1 MDIQGTIPV
10 VIVTSI
16 LTLLGNALVGW
27 FKQRAE
33 LRKIDG
39 DVGIRIEE
47 HRDNLTFQLLKAAK
61 DEVAAAR
68 AEVALF
74 RPLARHLAHFEEALN
89 LIERLVLAVE
99 EKELEFARKAASAF
113 LQRMK
118 GSGNMQQ
125 MSVAAA
131 SYFDDITKSN

>member
-1 MDIQGTIPV
+1 MTVESTLPV
-10 VIVTSI
+10 VVITSI

-27 FKQRAE
+27 FRQRVE
-33 LRKIDG
+33 IRKIDS
-39 DVGIRIEE
+39 DVEIRIEE

-74 RPLARHLAHFEEALN
+74 RPLARHLAHFEEAIN
-89 LIERLVLAVE
+89 HIERLVAAND
-99 EKELEFARKAASAF
+99 EKEISVARDAALKF
-113 LQRMK
+113 LNRMR
-118 GSGNMQQ
+118 GMGNMQQ

-131 SYFDDITKSN
+131 AFYDDITK